1 MDSAGLPADG
11 RLAPIVASAG
21 GVAVAGVV
29 RSATGLARILEIDGP
44 GAEAAPAL
52 AGFVEAAAARGCTV
66 VRAELA
72 IGDPATAALRAA
84 GFHPVDPA
92 VHAAQPAR
100 PVRRFERRLDASTPR
115 TLPYYAQSTWFTC
128 GAVALM
134 LAHRRLDPAAP
145 VDRRTEIDLWRQAT
159 TVHAPR
165 GPGGCDPFG
174 VACVGARL
182 GLGVRVVSS
191 TEGPFF
197 MGRAYEDSQL
207 ELMRFVQAGFRAE
220 AAERGVASEIREW
233 THADLAATVA
243 AGGSAIVLID
253 QTMFHGEAIP
263 HWVLVHGTDG
273 DAGYV
278 VDDPW
283 VEPDDGETDTDR
295 YDLPVPAEALDRMA
309 WWGAQPVRA
318 TVLVARNAV
327 A

>member
-1 MDSAGLPADG
+1 MDSLGLPGDG
-11 RLAPIVASAG
+11 RLAPIAATAG
-21 GVAVAGVV
+21 GITVSGVL
-29 RSATGLARILEIDGP
+29 RGATRLARILDIDGT
-44 GAEAAPAL
+44 GSHAAPAL
-52 AGFVEAAAARGCTV
+52 AGFVEAAAARGCTA

-72 IGDPATAALRAA
+72 IGDPRAAALRAT
-84 GFHPVDPA
+84 GFRPVDPA

-100 PVRRFERRLDASTPR
+100 PVRRFEHRPDDSAPR

-134 LAHRRLDPAAP
+134 LARRRLDPAAP
-145 VDRRTEIDLWRQAT
+145 VDRRTEIELWRQAT

-220 AAERGVASEIREW
+220 ADERGVAIEIREW
-233 THADLAATVA
+233 THADLARTVA

-273 DAGYV
+273 NAGYV

-283 VEPDDGETDTDR
+283 VEPDDRETDTDR

-309 WWGAQPVRA
+309 WWGAVPVRA
-318 TVLVARNAV
+318 AVLLARTAV